1 MRMMKWR
8 RSRKDGAAPDA
19 HEKSLQ
25 QDRDRYGVRLIK
37 VVGVVGAALGLA
49 IIIAFWYWV
58 MRMLY
63 SI

>member
-1 MRMMKWR
+1 MHMMKRR
-8 RSRKDGAAPDA
+8 RSRKDSAAPDA
-19 HEKSLQ
+19 HEKGLQ
-25 QDRDRYGVRLIK
+25 QDLDRYSVRLIK